1 MDELTPLSNAALG
14 QLSDT
19 VRVPGYD
26 RSRLSPGIVH
36 IGLGNFHRAHQAWY
50 LHRLFDAGL
59 DQDWAIVGAGVR
71 SADGLQREK
80 LLKQDCL
87 STLIALDPSGS
98 SAEVCGSMIDFLP
111 VEEGNGAL
119 IRQMADPATRIV
131 SLTVTEGG
139 YYVAPATFGF
149 DGAHPDMQHDAA
161 HPDKP
166 RTAFGAIIA
175 ALKARRKSHAGPF
188 TCLSCDNLQGN
199 GSVLKR
205 TILSLARLSDHDLA
219 DWIEARCTFPNS
231 MVDCIVPAT
240 GPNEIARAAT
250 FGIADAAPVTHET
263 FRQWVVEDAFCAG
276 RPALE
281 KVGVTFSDRVH
292 DFEQMK
298 IRILNGGHQIIA
310 PAGELLGLDTIAET
324 MAHPKIRRLL
334 QRVVENEVAPHVAAV
349 SGYTPDDYLSLILQR
364 FSNPEIADTTRRV
377 AFDGSSR
384 QPGFLLPSVRDSLSA
399 GKSVEGL
406 ALVSAL
412 WARYCAGT
420 REDGSDIAAN
430 DPEWRALNEKA
441 QAAASDPSSWLQLAH
456 VYGDLGNDPHFAE
469 PFRDQLK
476 RIYDKGVEA
485 AIEAYL
491 EAA

>member
-14 QLSDT
+14 RLSDA
-19 VRVPGYD
+19 VRVPRYD
-26 RSRLSPGIVH
+26 RGGLSPGIVH

-59 DQDWAIVGAGVR
+59 NHDWAIVGAGVR

-98 SAEVCGSMIDFLP
+98 SAEICGSMIDFLP
-111 VEEGNGAL
+111 VEEGNSAL
-119 IRQMADPATRIV
+119 ICQMADPAIRIV

-139 YYVAPATFGF
+139 YYIAPATFGF
-149 DGAHPDMQHDAA
+149 DGDHPDMQHDAA
-161 HPDKP
+161 HPDAP

-175 ALKARRKSHAGPF
+175 ALKKRRENNAGPF
-188 TCLSCDNLQGN
+188 TCLSCDNLQSN

-205 TILSLARLSDHDLA
+205 TVLSLARLSDPDLA
-219 DWIEARCTFPNS
+219 DWIEAHCTFPNS

-240 GPNEIARAAT
+240 GPKEIARAAT

-263 FRQWVVEDAFCAG
+263 FRQWVIEDAFCAG

-281 KVGVTFSDRVH
+281 EVGVTFSDRVH
-292 DFEQMK
+292 DFELMK

-310 PAGELLGLDTIAET
+310 AAGELLGLDTIAET
-324 MAHPKIRRLL
+324 MAHPKIRELL
-334 QRVVENEVAPHVAAV
+334 RRVVENEVAPHVSAV
-349 SGYTPDDYLSLILQR
+349 SGYTPDAYLELILQR

-384 QPGFLLPSVRDSLSA
+384 QPGFLLPSVRDSLST
-399 GKSVEGL
+399 GRSVEGL

-412 WARYCAGT
+412 WARYCAGK

-430 DPEWRALNEKA
+430 DPEWQDLNKMAL
-441 QAAASDPSSWLQLAH
+441 AAAAEPARWLHLAH
-456 VYGDLGNDPHFAE
+456 VYGDLGDNPDFSE
-469 PFRDQLK
+469 PFKSQLK
-476 RIYDKGVEA
+476 RIYSDGVEA
-485 AIEAYL
+485 AIQSYL